1 MIKLIATFNKKTF
14 RLRVQ
19 PLTTVFEVTL
29 KLRTFLV
36 IKPEQAL
43 FIFFNNKLCTQ
54 SRTMQSIVGRTN
66 KPIHIDICL
75 ENAFGA
81 WGKSFVKCHTRK
93 VATIYVVVITYSYYG
108 LYNYTE
114 TTVHETLAA
123 ADAYKLNQR
132 CSGRNTYADCD

>member
-1 MIKLIATFNKKTF
+1 MIKLIATFDKKTF

-19 PLTTVFEVTL
+19 PLATVFEITL
-29 KLRTFLV
+29 KLRTYLV

-43 FIFFNNKLCTQ
+43 FIFFNNKLCSQ

-81 WGKSFVKCHTRK
+81 WSKGFVKCSVTK
-93 VATIYVVVITYSYYG
+93 VLSVYSVKITYSYYG
-108 LYNYTE
+108 VYNFHE
-114 TTVHETLAA
+114 TTVHASLEAA
-123 ADAYKLNQR
+123 NAYILEER
-132 CSGRNTYADCD
+132 CSGRISYTG